1 MLESALFR
9 FSEFLDPQTGPP
21 PSTRSTWQ
29 RGRENRKSWLWCAL
43 HDLGG
48 GYDFVMLAVLEYAR
62 VAREARRYIQRGAA
76 RPFHPYFRL
85 L

>member
-1 MLESALFR
+1 MLESALFK
-9 FSEFLDPQTGPP
+9 FSVLPRPVHRP
-21 PSTRSTWQ
+21 Q
-29 RGRENRKSWLWCAL
+29 RGQHGKGGVKTKSWLWCAL